1 MRREESRGFDVFF
14 GCFVCVFGIW
24 KREKCV
30 EKSGREQIFR
40 KKCLSPLVCGVLEAI
55 YSPGMRFEVAALGGP
70 PASKGLKR
78 GLILAPLGNI
88 LTSYFKKGM
97 NLENPMVGSNVMAI
111 KS

>member
-1 MRREESRGFDVFF
+1 MFLVRREESRGFDVFF

-40 KKCLSPLVCGVLEAI
+40 KKYLSPLVCGVLEAI

-78 GLILAPLGNI
+78 GLILAPLEI
-88 LTSYFKKGM
+88 F
-97 NLENPMVGSNVMAI
+97 
-111 KS
+111 